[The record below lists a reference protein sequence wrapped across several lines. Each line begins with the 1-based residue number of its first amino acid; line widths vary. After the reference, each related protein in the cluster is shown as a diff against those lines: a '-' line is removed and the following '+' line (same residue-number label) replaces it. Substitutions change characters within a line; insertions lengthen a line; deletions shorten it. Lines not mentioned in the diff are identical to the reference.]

1 VAHTL
6 APRHAQHERTFRL
19 RVERRANL
27 PLAQRVLVLL
37 LAVVLGAFAG
47 GLLVQ
52 ASGYSAI
59 KAFSAIIEGS
69 FGGSYPLSQ
78 TLAAAIP
85 LATIGLGTAVAFR
98 VQLWNIGGEGQFY
111 MGAFGATGVELIGGP
126 AGWPAALLLPTMLL
140 AGFIAGAAWAL
151 VPAWLRAWHGV
162 NEIITTLMLNYV
174 AVLWVNY
181 LVYGPWK
188 DPAGRNFPF
197 TPRFPDSANFPRIGE
212 GQLHAGLFVPILVA
226 IVLVFVL
233 ARTRWGYELRVVG
246 ENAVA
251 ARYAGINVRST
262 MLTAMLVSGG
272 LAGVAGMVQVSGI
285 IHLLNGQLSAN
296 YGYTAIIV
304 AWLARLHPAAVL
316 VVSVL
321 FGALVNGG
329 YAVSQVGIPQALGS
343 VLQGTI
349 LFFVLGVGD
358 VFTRYRVRVVSMPI
372 AAAPATPRPSTP

>member
-1 VAHTL
+1 VAL
-6 APRHAQHERTFRL
+6 SVRL
-19 RVERRANL
+19 ERRANL
-27 PLAQRVLVLL
+27 PLAQRVVLL
-37 LAVVLGAFAG
+37 SLAVVLGAFAG

-52 ASGYSAI
+52 ASGYSAV
-59 KAFSAIIEGS
+59 KAFTAIIDGS
-69 FGGSYPLSQ
+69 FGGSYPISQ

-85 LATIGLGTAVAFR
+85 LATIALGTAVAFR

-126 AGWPAALLLPTMLL
+126 AGWPAVILLPAMLVG
-140 AGFIAGAAWAL
+140 GFVAGAAWAL

-197 TPRFPDSANFPRIGE
+197 SPRFPENASFARMGD
-212 GQLHAGLFVPILVA
+212 GQLHTGLIVPIIAA
-226 IVLVFVL
+226 IVLVFVM

-246 ENAVA
+246 ENAEA

-272 LAGVAGMVQVSGI
+272 MAGVAGMVQVAGI
-285 IHLLNGQLSAN
+285 IHLLSGQLSSN

-304 AWLARLHPAAVL
+304 AWLARLHPLAVL

-329 YAVSQVGIPQALGS
+329 FAVSQENIPQALGA
-343 VLQGTI
+343 VLQGMI
-349 LFFVLGVGD
+349 LFFVLGIGD
-358 VFTRYRVRVVSMPI
+358 VFSRYRLRIVNTRV
-372 AAAPATPRPSTP
+372 AAVPVAASSTPP

>member
-1 VAHTL
+1 VAVSV
-6 APRHAQHERTFRL
+6 RL
-19 RVERRANL
+19 ERRGNL
-27 PLAQRVLVLL
+27 PLAQRILVLT
-37 LAVVLGAFAG
+37 LAVVLGAVAG
-47 GLLVQ
+47 GVLVQ
-52 ASGYSAI
+52 ATGYSALT
-59 KAFSAIIEGS
+59 AAGAILEGS
-69 FGGSYPLSQ
+69 FGGSYPISQ

-85 LATIGLGTAVAFR
+85 LATIALGTAVAFR

-126 AGWPAALLLPTMLL
+126 AGWPAVVLLPAMLL

-151 VPAWLRAWHGV
+151 LPAWLRAWHGV

-197 TPRFPDSANFPRIGE
+197 SPRFPDNATFARIGD
-212 GQLHAGLFVPILVA
+212 GQLHVGLIVPVLAAA
-226 IVLVFVL
+226 ILVFVL

-246 ENAVA
+246 ENADA

-272 LAGVAGMVQVSGI
+272 MAGVAGMVQLSGI

-296 YGYTAIIV
+296 YGYTAIII
-304 AWLARLHPAAVL
+304 AWLARLHPVAVL
-316 VVSVL
+316 IVGVL

-329 YAVSQVGIPQALGS
+329 YAVSQEGIPQALGA

-349 LFFVLGVGD
+349 LFFVLGIGD
-358 VFTRYRVRVVSMPI
+358 FFTRYRLRIISAPLAS
-372 AAAPATPRPSTP
+372 AASSSTS

>member
-1 VAHTL
+1 MALSV
-6 APRHAQHERTFRL
+6 RF
-19 RVERRANL
+19 ERRAST
-27 PLAQRVLVLL
+27 PLAQRVIVLS

-52 ASGYSAI
+52 ASGYSAVT
-59 KAFSAIIEGS
+59 AYSAILEGS
-69 FGGSYPLSQ
+69 FGGSYPISQ

-85 LATIGLGTAVAFR
+85 LATIALGTAVAFR

-111 MGAFGATGVELIGGP
+111 MGAFGATAVELIGGP
-126 AGWPAALLLPTMLL
+126 AGWPAIVLLPAMLVGGFVAGAGWALL
-140 AGFIAGAAWAL
+140 
-151 VPAWLRAWHGV
+151 PAWLRAWHGV

-197 TPRFPDSANFPRIGE
+197 SPRFPDSATFDRIGE
-212 GQLHAGLFVPILVA
+212 GQLHQGIIVPIIA
-226 IVLVFVL
+226 AMVLVFAL

-246 ENAVA
+246 ENAEA
-251 ARYAGINVRST
+251 ARYGGISVRST

-272 LAGVAGMVQVSGI
+272 MAGIAGMVQVAGI
-285 IHLLNGQLSAN
+285 IHLLSGQLSSN

-304 AWLARLHPAAVL
+304 AWLARLHPIAIL

-329 YAVSQVGIPQALGS
+329 FAVSQVGIPQALGL
-343 VLQGTI
+343 VLQGMI
-349 LFFVLGVGD
+349 LFFVLGIGD
-358 VFTRYRVRVVSMPI
+358 LFTRYRVRIVTTP
-372 AAAPATPRPSTP
+372 AAAASTSTASRPTTT

>member
-1 VAHTL
+1 MAFSV
-6 APRHAQHERTFRL
+6 RL
-19 RVERRANL
+19 ERRASA
-27 PLAQRVLVLL
+27 PLAHRLLVLS

-52 ASGYSAI
+52 ATGYSAV
-59 KAFSAIIEGS
+59 KAFGAIIEGS
-69 FGGSYPLSQ
+69 FGGTYPISQ

-85 LATIGLGTAVAFR
+85 LATIALGTAVAFR

-126 AGWPAALLLPTMLL
+126 AGWPAIVLLPAMLI

-197 TPRFPDSANFPRIGE
+197 SPRFPDSASFARIGE
-212 GQLHAGLFVPILVA
+212 GQLHVGLFVPIAAAL
-226 IVLVFVL
+226 VLVFVM
-233 ARTRWGYELRVVG
+233 ARARWGYELRVVG
-246 ENAVA
+246 ENAEA

-262 MLTAMLVSGG
+262 MVTAMLVSGG
-272 LAGVAGMVQVSGI
+272 MAGIAGMVQLSGI
-285 IHLLNGQLSAN
+285 IHLLNGQLSNN

-304 AWLARLHPAAVL
+304 AWLARLHPLAVL
-316 VVSVL
+316 LVSVL

-329 YAVSQVGIPQALGS
+329 YAVSQVGIPQALGA
-343 VLQGTI
+343 VLQGMI

-358 VFTRYRVRVVSMPI
+358 VFTRYRLRIVSTPV
-372 AAAPATPRPSTP
+372 AVTSAAPRPTA

>member
-1 VAHTL
+1 MAFSV
-6 APRHAQHERTFRL
+6 RL
-19 RVERRANL
+19 ERRANL
-27 PLAQRVLVLL
+27 PLPQRIVVLA

-52 ASGYSAI
+52 ASGYSAVA
-59 KAFSAIIEGS
+59 AFTAIIDGS
-69 FGGSYPLSQ
+69 FGGTYPISQ

-111 MGAFGATGVELIGGP
+111 MGAFGATAVELIGGP
-126 AGWPAALLLPTMLL
+126 AGWPAIVLLPAMMVG
-140 AGFIAGAAWAL
+140 GFAAGAGWAL

-174 AVLWVNY
+174 GVLWVNY

-188 DPAGRNFPF
+188 DPAGRNFPMS
-197 TPRFPDSANFPRIGE
+197 PRFPDSANFARMGE
-212 GQLHAGLFVPILVA
+212 GQLHTGLFVPIVA
-226 IVLVFVL
+226 AVVLVYIL

-246 ENAVA
+246 ENAEA

-272 LAGVAGMVQVSGI
+272 MAGLAGMVQLSGI
-285 IHLLNGQLSAN
+285 IHLLSGQLSAN
-296 YGYTAIIV
+296 YGYTAIII
-304 AWLARLHPAAVL
+304 AWLARLHPVAVL
-316 VVSVL
+316 IVSVL

-329 YAVSQVGIPQALGS
+329 FAVSQVGVPQAFGA
-343 VLQGTI
+343 VLQGMI
-349 LFFVLGVGD
+349 LFFVLGIGD
-358 VFTRYRVRVVSMPI
+358 LFTRFRLRIVQTPVGSP
-372 AAAPATPRPSTP
+372 AAVPRATAT